1 MHNTYDI
8 MCPYQLSYT
17 HGKESKVLY
26 SPKMEGKYNGVRGS
40 SKVCLTT
47 APNIV
52 QLLQTGIKVKAFP

>member
-1 MHNTYDI
+1 

-26 SPKMEGKYNGVRGS
+26 SAKMEGKNNGVCEAVQ
-40 SKVCLTT
+40 KCLTT